1 MRNFSCTLALLCF
14 AVPVLVHAAPPT
26 VTIII
31 SHDTIYPTATVES
44 GVATTTVIDICFSEQ
59 VQARASIKI
68 MSPSGIMIR
77 SLYSSSGTV
86 TNPKPYVWDGTNDS
100 GALVA
105 DGIYT
110 VLISATSN
118 EGNGPMTDS
127 SKTITVASSDNSD
140 SSSDVSDATDNSSAT
155 TSTNDTAT
163 EDTTVSSSSGG
174 PAVYLPIPTLH
185 IVTAGNRTISSSAD
199 VAFTAA
205 VYDGNGNK
213 RDDALVTWSFGDGM
227 QKTGTSVFHAY
238 YDPGEYLAV
247 VHASTPDGGDTRS
260 EAVMTVEKAGIAIA
274 SVSARGITLINN
286 DTRTLDLSLWRLSA
300 GGQEF
305 KIPMDTEILA
315 NHTILFPSQ
324 VIELP
329 IAGSASLLYP
339 SGEVAATYP
348 ATVAASETN
357 TTLQPS
363 APAASYG
370 KTQAVDPV
378 TSTKTNIQENDEAVA
393 APAATT
399 KLAAAGAALPATSST
414 PASSNNSRASGLFHS
429 PWTFGLLG
437 VITAAGGAF
446 ILL

>member
-1 MRNFSCTLALLCF
+1 MKFLKTRFERCSKASPNYPDLLINHHAHLYAQLFLHARTALFRSSCTCTCCS
-14 AVPVLVHAAPPT
+14 PT

-163 EDTTVSSSSGG
+163 EDTTVSSKRWTGG
-174 PAVYLPIPTLH
+174 I
-185 IVTAGNRTISSSAD
+185 
-199 VAFTAA
+199 FT
-205 VYDGNGNK
+205 YTD
-213 RDDALVTWSFGDGM
+213 
-227 QKTGTSVFHAY
+227 
-238 YDPGEYLAV
+238 
-247 VHASTPDGGDTRS
+247 
-260 EAVMTVEKAGIAIA
+260 
-274 SVSARGITLINN
+274 
-286 DTRTLDLSLWRLSA
+286 
-300 GGQEF
+300 
-305 KIPMDTEILA
+305 
-315 NHTILFPSQ
+315 
-324 VIELP
+324 
-329 IAGSASLLYP
+329 
-339 SGEVAATYP
+339 
-348 ATVAASETN
+348 
-357 TTLQPS
+357 
-363 APAASYG
+363 ASYRYRR
-370 KTQAVDPV
+370 Q
-378 TSTKTNIQENDEAVA
+378 QNDILERGRR
-393 APAATT
+393 
-399 KLAAAGAALPATSST
+399 LY
-414 PASSNNSRASGLFHS
+414 RC
-429 PWTFGLLG
+429 G
-437 VITAAGGAF
+437 VRRQRQ
-446 ILL
+446 